1 MKKHYYL
8 ENFLYFVG
16 RSIARLYTKIDLKKQ
31 IKSKKQFPLGAKIF
45 AVNHPSTLD
54 PLYIMSS
61 IKEPV
66 HALLTEDVFKIFGL
80 NKLIAWAGHVAV
92 GRNSGLIALNQAI
105 TLLTK
110 NRSILIFPEGMVS
123 KNSQQVEKLKTG
135 AVRMALATGAPIIPI
150 GICVDPQKIKKF
162 TIKIKNQENQ
172 FYWYRRGAYL
182 ITYGAPIYFTGEL
195 NNQELVR
202 NHSII
207 LRNKIQQL
215 LMRGYRLL
223 ELATTK

>member
-31 IKSKKQFPLGAKIF
+31 IKSKKQFPQGAKIF

>member
-150 GICVDPQKIKKF
+150 GICVDTQKIKKF

>member
-31 IKSKKQFPLGAKIF
+31 IKSKKQFPQGAKIF

-80 NKLIAWAGHVAV
+80 SKLIAWAGHVAV
-92 GRNSGLIALNQAI
+92 GRNAGLIALNQAI
-105 TLLTK
+105 TLLKK

>member
-80 NKLIAWAGHVAV
+80 SKLIAWAGPVAV

>member
-105 TLLTK
+105 TLLKK

>member
-1 MKKHYYL
+1 MKKQYCL

-31 IKSKKQFPLGAKIF
+31 IKSKKQFPQGAKIF

-92 GRNSGLIALNQAI
+92 GRNSGSIALNQAI

-150 GICVDPQKIKKF
+150 GICVDPQKIK
-162 TIKIKNQENQ
+162 NS
-172 FYWYRRGAYL
+172 L
-182 ITYGAPIYFTGEL
+182 
-195 NNQELVR
+195 
-202 NHSII
+202 
-207 LRNKIQQL
+207 
-215 LMRGYRLL
+215 
-223 ELATTK
+223 

>member
-92 GRNSGLIALNQAI
+92 GRNSGSIALNQAI

-150 GICVDPQKIKKF
+150 GICVDIKKF

>member
-172 FYWYRRGAYL
+172 FYWYRRGAY
-182 ITYGAPIYFTGEL
+182 IVSYGQPLYFKG
-195 NNQELVR
+195 QIADQKLVK
-202 NHSII
+202 NYSQI
-207 LRNKIQQL
+207 LRENLQQL
-215 LMRGYRLL
+215 LYYGVQSLL
-223 ELATTK
+223 ILQP